1 MADIPYYDLLNEVDC
16 SDRCEAVIALCE
28 LVDKLIADI
37 QFLELE
43 CISTR
48 YLLSQYMDKEEG
60 TAVGILWN
68 SAIILSR
75 CKKPARVTGPAGIE
89 YVVTISL
96 TDRVCSYLLPG
107 GVAATLICTP

>member
-28 LVDKLIADI
+28 LVDKLISDI

-60 TAVGILWN
+60 ELLRMD
-68 SAIILSR
+68 ILSHL
-75 CKKPARVTGPAGIE
+75 TGRYSGESAYELYKSILYSGGDPME
-89 YVVTISL
+89 FR
-96 TDRVCSYLLPG
+96 DYL
-107 GVAATLICTP
+107 VKVREACTGNWPCWH